1 MTAAQ
6 QQQDEELANT
16 EPKLIPK
23 EELAK
28 MIQESSEKTFDPIAN
43 AMKRHPDLTP
53 ESAEAIARAFGF

>member
-1 MTAAQ
+1 MTTAQ

-23 EELAK
+23 EDLAK
-28 MIQESSEKTFDPIAN
+28 MIEENSEQAFDPIAN

-53 ESAEAIARAFGF
+53 ETAEAMARAFGF

>member
-1 MTAAQ
+1 MTTAQ

-23 EELAK
+23 GELDE
-28 MIQESSEKTFDPIAN
+28 MIAVNSGQTFDPIAN

-53 ESAEAIARAFGF
+53 ETAEAMAKAFGF

>member
-53 ESAEAIARAFGF
+53 ETAEAMARAFGF